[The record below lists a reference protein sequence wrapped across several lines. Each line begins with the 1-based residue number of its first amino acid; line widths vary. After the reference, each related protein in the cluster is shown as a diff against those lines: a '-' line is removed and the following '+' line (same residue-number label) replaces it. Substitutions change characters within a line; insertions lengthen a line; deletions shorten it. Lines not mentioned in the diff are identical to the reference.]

1 MSPHRRISSFAS
13 PSICLCSTRKEIG
26 LHPESNARSITF
38 GLSAIKIPF
47 SGSARFKS
55 CISEILAYTSSS
67 GALKS
72 VISMI
77 FDMIVFSCSVFLFLS
92 VYCSRISLQKKARCY
107 LTPPGFAIT
116 YKTVCFFFRSVLPS
130 TGSYPRSLR
139 LYSIHSKSH
148 GKVRR
153 RSSSVYLLILLL

>member
-1 MSPHRRISSFAS
+1 MSNI
-13 PSICLCSTRKEIG
+13 IEITDFNA
-26 LHPESNARSITF
+26 PELDVYAR
-38 GLSAIKIPF
+38 
-47 SGSARFKS
+47 
-55 CISEILAYTSSS
+55 ISEIQLLNRAEPKKGIFIAESPKVIER
-67 GALKS
+67 ALKS

-130 TGSYPRSLR
+130 TGSYPRSLH
-139 LYSIHSKSH
+139 LYNTHSGSH
-148 GKVRR
+148 EKVRR
-153 RSSSVYLLILLL
+153 RSSSACLLILLP